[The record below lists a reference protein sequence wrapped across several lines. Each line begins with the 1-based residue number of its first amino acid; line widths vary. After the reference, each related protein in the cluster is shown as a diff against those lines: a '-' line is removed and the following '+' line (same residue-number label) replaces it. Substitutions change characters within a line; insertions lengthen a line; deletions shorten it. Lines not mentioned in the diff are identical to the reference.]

1 MDSTFIN
8 GKKIESP
15 WAGSADNLKD
25 FIKLIEDAPET
36 LDSIKVTSSLLRL
49 TVRHSKDLSI
59 HQRKERLSRSLKK

>member
-36 LDSIKVTSSLLRL
+36 LDSIKVTSS
-49 TVRHSKDLSI
+49 TASFAPDSETFKGPINSSKK
-59 HQRKERLSRSLKK
+59 RKIIKKN